1 MKTALSAQVI
11 IQFICLLILKLIMFL
26 IRFILI
32 PKAKFLGATSL
43 RSSWSI
49 FCRCLKRPGGLK
61 NKMSK
66 AFRFLRSWLSCRL
79 QGLILF
85 LIIERCCS
93 CLKKGERRLGMVIL
107 AKLEKLK
114 GKLIYIK
121 WINTKQTFAEYF

>member
-43 RSSWSI
+43 RSNWSI
-49 FCRCLKRPGGLK
+49 FCRCLKRLGGLR
-61 NKMSK
+61 NKMLK

-79 QGLILF
+79 LGLIWC

-93 CLKKGERRLGMVIL
+93 CLKKGERRSGMEIL